1 MRKKVKRKTIL
12 IDGIRYYDDKPDT
25 CRKCFFWKNRKVGCV
40 LGTQNC
46 YYLAEAVKTEQEK
59 KCEGCC
65 YAKGHPCVSA
75 VCYKELDAWLR
86 AIRANRAKE
95 EGAAN
100 SISNQK
106 AMLEEFAARQGF
118 TNIVH
123 FTDDGISGTCFDRP
137 GFLAMMKEV
146 EAGNVEYL
154 CIKDMSRMGRDY
166 LKVGQIMEIL
176 RQRGVRL
183 IAINDGVDSA
193 RGDDDFTPFRNIM
206 KNISCLGRVFC

>member
-1 MRKKVKRKTIL
+1 MRKKVRRKTIL

-25 CRKCFFWKNRKVGCV
+25 CRKCFFWKNRKAGCV

-65 YAKGHPCVSA
+65 YAKGHPCFSA

-100 SISNQK
+100 
-106 AMLEEFAARQGF
+106 E
-118 TNIVH
+118 
-123 FTDDGISGTCFDRP
+123 
-137 GFLAMMKEV
+137 
-146 EAGNVEYL
+146 
-154 CIKDMSRMGRDY
+154 
-166 LKVGQIMEIL
+166 
-176 RQRGVRL
+176 
-183 IAINDGVDSA
+183 
-193 RGDDDFTPFRNIM
+193 
-206 KNISCLGRVFC
+206 

>member
-86 AIRANRAKE
+86 ANRANRANQAPDRDCLQGLWKPVAGLRCRPSPVWLFSCMEVKLPMAKTKTEIHVTTVFDGELDATDVFVSPIAQKHSRKKGE
-95 EGAAN
+95 EN
-100 SISNQK
+100 LVKSQDLDYNKDKVPSD
-106 AMLEEFAARQGF
+106 R
-118 TNIVH
+118 VP
-123 FTDDGISGTCFDRP
+123 SG
-137 GFLAMMKEV
+137 
-146 EAGNVEYL
+146 L
-154 CIKDMSRMGRDY
+154 CG
-166 LKVGQIMEIL
+166 
-176 RQRGVRL
+176 
-183 IAINDGVDSA
+183 
-193 RGDDDFTPFRNIM
+193 
-206 KNISCLGRVFC
+206 

>member
-75 VCYKELDAWLR
+75 VCYKELDVWL
-86 AIRANRAKE
+86 
-95 EGAAN
+95 
-100 SISNQK
+100 ISQWILRWK
-106 AMLEEFAARQGF
+106 IYLPGGEDREKQGF
-118 TNIVH
+118 V
-123 FTDDGISGTCFDRP
+123 
-137 GFLAMMKEV
+137 L
-146 EAGNVEYL
+146 
-154 CIKDMSRMGRDY
+154 
-166 LKVGQIMEIL
+166 
-176 RQRGVRL
+176 
-183 IAINDGVDSA
+183 
-193 RGDDDFTPFRNIM
+193 
-206 KNISCLGRVFC
+206 

>member
-1 MRKKVKRKTIL
+1 MEDIVMRKKARRKTIL

-46 YYLAEAVKTEQEK
+46 YYLAEAVKTEQER

-95 EGAAN
+95 AGAAN
-100 SISNQK
+100 
-106 AMLEEFAARQGF
+106 E
-118 TNIVH
+118 
-123 FTDDGISGTCFDRP
+123 
-137 GFLAMMKEV
+137 
-146 EAGNVEYL
+146 
-154 CIKDMSRMGRDY
+154 
-166 LKVGQIMEIL
+166 
-176 RQRGVRL
+176 
-183 IAINDGVDSA
+183 
-193 RGDDDFTPFRNIM
+193 
-206 KNISCLGRVFC
+206 